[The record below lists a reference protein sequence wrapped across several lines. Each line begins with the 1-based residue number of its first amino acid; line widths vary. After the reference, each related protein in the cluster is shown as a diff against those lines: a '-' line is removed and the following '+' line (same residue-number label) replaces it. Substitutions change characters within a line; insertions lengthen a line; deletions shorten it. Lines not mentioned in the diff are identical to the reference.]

1 MIQLTPKAVKAIKRF
16 INYSETPVVGI
27 RLLVS
32 GGGCSGMQ
40 YGVRLENERSVDD
53 NIIEIEGVMVFV
65 DPDSKPLIDGLT
77 IDFLETMTESGF
89 KFDNPNATAA
99 CGCGKSFSI

>member
-1 MIQLTPKAVKAIKRF
+1 MIQLTPKAAKAIKRF
-16 INYSETPVVGI
+16 INFSETPMSGV
-27 RLLVS
+27 RLFVS

-40 YGVRLENERSVDD
+40 YGVRLENEQSIDD
-53 NIIEIEGVMVFV
+53 ITIELEGVRIFV